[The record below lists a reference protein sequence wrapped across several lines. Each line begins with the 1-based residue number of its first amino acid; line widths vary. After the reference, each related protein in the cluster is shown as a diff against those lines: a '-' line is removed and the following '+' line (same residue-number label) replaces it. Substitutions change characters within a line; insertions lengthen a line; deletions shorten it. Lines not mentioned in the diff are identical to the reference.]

1 MKTIIVISLAILLS
15 GCISTEHS
23 SDRANQEVAVNSDGL
38 VCKREK
44 PTGSHRSV
52 KICRTVSEVQRDKA
66 EAEEATRRIRNQS
79 QISTGSR

>member
-1 MKTIIVISLAILLS
+1 MKTLLVIGLALVLS

-23 SDRANQEVAVNSDGL
+23 SDRTNSVVAMNADGL

-52 KICRTVSEVQRDKA
+52 KICRTVSEIQRDKA
-66 EAEEATRRIRNQS
+66 EADEVTRRIRNQS
-79 QISTGSR
+79 QVNPG